1 MEHEKPNAKQSSNR
15 GNSWESRENQFMEI
29 RVTTGE
35 REAITIGIRANKE
48 NKVEARICN
57 ILTKVWNIERAC
69 HWLFFSDKLAAHQVL
84 FQIQVVLHFFV
95 NLVK

>member
-15 GNSWESRENQFMEI
+15 GNSWESRENQVMEI

-35 REAITIGIRANKE
+35 REEITTGIETNKE

-57 ILTKVWNIERAC
+57 ILTKVWSIERAC
-69 HWLFFSDKLAAHQVL
+69 HWLFF
-84 FQIQVVLHFFV
+84 FR
-95 NLVK
+95 